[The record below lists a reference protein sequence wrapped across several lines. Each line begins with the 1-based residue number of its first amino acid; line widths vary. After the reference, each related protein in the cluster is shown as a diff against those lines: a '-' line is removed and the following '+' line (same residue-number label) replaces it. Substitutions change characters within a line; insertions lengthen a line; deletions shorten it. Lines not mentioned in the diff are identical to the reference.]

1 MPRYPSARRY
11 AQAVFQIALEHDSLD
26 VWVDDLQT
34 LADLL
39 EDDEVAAFL
48 DAPQVPEAKKL
59 ETIQELLGDSVGTL
73 ATNLLALLATKNMT
87 LLVPGILEQF
97 SVMVDRHR
105 GIEWADVSSAVPL
118 DDAQESEVSQ
128 LLSGIAGSEVS
139 LRTYVEPEL
148 IGGFVARLN
157 DRVIDGSV
165 RSKLRN
171 MHRRVVEQI
180 SDRTQ
185 RVLPNLCR
193 AMRDSRRVIWQ
204 YEGRT

>member
-26 VWVDDLQT
+26 VWVEDLQT

-39 EDDEVAAFL
+39 DDSDVAQFL
-48 DAPQVPEAKKL
+48 DAPQVPDARKL
-59 ETIQELLGDSVGTL
+59 GTIQQLLGDSVGTL
-73 ATNLLALLATKNMT
+73 PANLLGLLATKNMT
-87 LLVPGILEQF
+87 LLLPGILEQF
-97 SVMVDRHR
+97 TVMVDRHR
-105 GIEWADVSSAVPL
+105 GIEWADVTTAVPL
-118 DDAQESEVSQ
+118 DDARRDEVAQ

-148 IGGFVARLN
+148 IGGMVARLN

-171 MHRRVVEQI
+171 MHRQVVEQI
-180 SDRTQ
+180 
-185 RVLPNLCR
+185 L
-193 AMRDSRRVIWQ
+193 
-204 YEGRT
+204 

>member
-11 AQAVFQIALEHDSLD
+11 AQAVFQIALERDSLD

-39 EDDEVAAFL
+39 DDSDVAQFL
-48 DAPQVPEAKKL
+48 DAPQVPDARKL
-59 ETIQELLGDSVGTL
+59 ETIKQLLGDSVGPL
-73 ATNLLALLATKNMT
+73 SANLLGLLATKNMT
-87 LLVPGILEQF
+87 LLLPGILEQF
-97 SVMVDRHR
+97 TVMVDRHR
-105 GIEWADVSSAVPL
+105 GIEWADVTTAVPL
-118 DDAQESEVSQ
+118 DDARQKEVAE

-148 IGGFVARLN
+148 IGGMVARLN

-171 MHRRVVEQI
+171 MHRQVVEQI
-180 SDRTQ
+180 S
-185 RVLPNLCR
+185 
-193 AMRDSRRVIWQ
+193 
-204 YEGRT
+204 